1 VARKKSEHESVMVAF
16 DKQGNHIPLGWGK
29 PTVKAPVFKDTLT
42 FSHHKRS
49 AGVGGAMRW
58 TFTRFDGRTVSFSN
72 SEMGKLV
79 PHLYKGKVSGWFT
92 FTKREHTTSCSLV
105 KAGE

>member
-1 VARKKSEHESVMVAF
+1 VARKKSEHESVLVAF
-16 DKQGNHIPLGWGK
+16 DKDGNHIPGWSHK
-29 PTVKAPVFKDTLT
+29 ERVKAPVFQDTLT

-49 AGVGGAMRW
+49 AGASAAMRW

-72 SEMGKLV
+72 IEMGKLV

-92 FTKREHTTSCSLV
+92 FTKREHTTSCTLV
-105 KAGE
+105 KADE